1 MPAQIEAF
9 LDPASSTYS
18 YVVYE
23 VDGGQCAIV
32 DPVLD
37 YDGAAGRTGTVQA
50 DRIIAFVEA
59 HHLQVQ
65 WLLETHAH
73 ADHLSAAPYLRQKL
87 GGKIAIG
94 ASISQVQNVFKTLFN
109 LEPEF
114 SVDGSQFD
122 HLFAPNESFHTG
134 NLKATALH
142 VPGHTPADMAYLIDG
157 EQILVGDTLFMPDVG
172 TARCDFPG
180 GNARQL
186 FASIQKLLAFPAGVK
201 LYVCHD
207 YPPEG
212 RQSHCQTTVGEQ
224 RKSNIH
230 VHDGIDEAT
239 FVEMRT
245 RRDAGLGM
253 PTLLLPAIQ
262 VNVRAGNL
270 PAAEDN
276 GVVYLKIP
284 LNKL

>member
-1 MPAQIEAF
+1 MFALIEAF

-18 YVVYE
+18 YVIYE
-23 VDGGQCAIV
+23 HDGGHCAIV

-37 YDGAAGRTGTVQA
+37 YDPAAGRTATVQA
-50 DRIIAFVEA
+50 DKIIAFVRD
-59 HHLQVQ
+59 HQLQVQ

-73 ADHLSAAPYLRQKL
+73 ADHLSAAPYLRREL

-94 ASISQVQNVFKTLFN
+94 ESISKVQDVFKTLFN

-114 SVDGSQFD
+114 RVDGSQFD
-122 HLFAPNESFHTG
+122 HLFAPGESFRIG

-157 EQILVGDTLFMPDVG
+157 DAILVGDTLFMPDVG

-180 GNARQL
+180 GNANQM
-186 FASIQKLLAFPAGVK
+186 FASIQKLLAFPASVR

-207 YPPEG
+207 YPPPG
-212 RQSHCQTTVGEQ
+212 RAPQCQSTVGEQ

-230 VHDGIDEAT
+230 IHDGIDEAT
-239 FVEMRT
+239 FVAMRT

-270 PAAEDN
+270 PPAEDN
-276 GVVYLKIP
+276 GVTYLKIP
-284 LNKL
+284 INKL